1 MVGELSPQAERIL
14 DEHEEWGE
22 RTRNIA
28 ILAALLAVAGASTL
42 RFPKTARGL
51 GIAAAIVAVAAAYA
65 VAKTGHYGG
74 QLVYK
79 QGVGINTA
87 AGSDAAADTGKN
99 QPDKINKDED

>member
-1 MVGELSPQAERIL
+1 M
-14 DEHEEWGE
+14 
-22 RTRNIA
+22 
-28 ILAALLAVAGASTL
+28 
-42 RFPKTARGL
+42 
-51 GIAAAIVAVAAAYA
+51 AAAYA